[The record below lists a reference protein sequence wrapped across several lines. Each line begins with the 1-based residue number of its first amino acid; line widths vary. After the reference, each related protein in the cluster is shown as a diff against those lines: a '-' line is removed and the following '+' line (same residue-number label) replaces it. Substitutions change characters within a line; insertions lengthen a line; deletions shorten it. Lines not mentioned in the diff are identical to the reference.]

1 MSKQNKGITL
11 VALVVTIIVLLI
23 LAGVTIATVLGQDG
37 IFQKAEEAKKKTVQ
51 TNEIEQI
58 QIAMTNI
65 KTNDFENKVKK
76 GILITNEELETE
88 LKGMDNEVT
97 VTGSGTLEVTFLT
110 STNQY
115 QVFQN
120 GKVISKGEDI
130 GKQTVSDYII
140 AISDSGNI
148 MLFPNAEKYHPELVE
163 KAIKNLIEI
172 MSNQTFPS
180 ITEAKQWLIENSTG
194 EFEGKTPETLSI
206 EEIIQKLG
214 WGQNTNDFMNKKG
227 GYVSLI
233 TEPTAK
239 RDFLLEHNKTLG
251 YSILVAFGQTEKAE
265 QIRNMS
271 IEEYLTYSLEQ
282 LEEGEPYYGRTAESM
297 TIDDVASL
305 MKGSSI
311 TMEDFWMTE
320 ILNSLGNETSLSA
333 YCMNAVPFLFPDL
346 QIQTSDN
353 YILAYKN
360 YYMVK
365 ENGTYHFNIST
376 NQYIC
381 PIEVTVI
388 K

>member
-1 MSKQNKGITL
+1 MNKGITL
-11 VALVVTIIVLLI
+11 IALVITIIVLLI
-23 LAGVTIATVLGQDG
+23 LAGVTIATVLGRDG
-37 IFQKAEEAKKKTVQ
+37 IFQKAEDAKKKTVQ

-65 KTNDFENKVKK
+65 KTNDFENKIKK

-88 LKGMDNEVT
+88 LKAMDNKVT

-120 GKVISKGEDI
+120 GKVISKGEDV

-163 KAIKNLIEI
+163 KAVKNIVEV
-172 MSNQTFPS
+172 MSGQTFS
-180 ITEAKQWLIENSTG
+180 TITQVKQWLIENSKEEIGFGG
-194 EFEGKTPETLSI
+194 ETPETLSL

-214 WGQNTNDFMNKKG
+214 WGQNSNDFMNKRG

-239 RDFLLEHNKTLG
+239 RDFLLEHNKSLG
-251 YSILVAFGQTEKAE
+251 YSLLVILGQTEKAE

-320 ILNSLGNETSLSA
+320 ILDSLGDETSLSA

-360 YYMVK
+360 YYVVK

-381 PIEVTVI
+381 PIEVTVT

>member
-88 LKGMDNEVT
+88 LKAMDNEVT
-97 VTGSGTLEVTFLT
+97 VTGLGTLEVTFLT

-163 KAIKNLIEI
+163 KAIKNLIEM

-251 YSILVAFGQTEKAE
+251 YSLLVALGQTEKAE